1 MRAPEANARAD
12 KALLVIMA
20 LLLANIASPLRHPER
35 SAAQSKDPAQ
45 VRLKIGPQGP
55 RQTSEISPNEK
66 AARATP
72 GSARASRAVFGAL
85 AENFFPP
92 RVADTRA
99 LGEAPSAAREA
110 RALPRRLSP
119 NE

>member
-12 KALLVIMA
+12 KALLVILA
-20 LLLANIASPLRHPER
+20 LLLANIASPLLHPER
-35 SAAQSKDPAQ
+35 SAAQSEDPGQ
-45 VRLKIGPQGP
+45 VTLKAA

-85 AENFFPP
+85 AENFFLP

-99 LGEAPSAAREA
+99 LGEGPRAAREA
-110 RALPRRLSP
+110 RALPGRLSP